1 MTSEQSQQLLNQAQ
15 LYQQQMQGIMIQKEN
30 LNAQL
35 LEIKHALKELE
46 NLKGDMVYKLTGP
59 IMIKAN
65 KEEIKKELLEKQE
78 LVELRLKSLE
88 KGEKKAKDKI
98 EELKEKLSK
107 MDFGGAG

>member
-15 LYQQQMQGIMIQKEN
+15 LYQQQIQGIMIQKEN
-30 LNAQL
+30 LNVQL

-46 NLKGDMVYKLTGP
+46 NMKEDMAYKLAGP
-59 IMIKAN
+59 IMIKTS
-65 KEEIKKELLEKQE
+65 KDDIKKELLEKQE
-78 LVELRLKSLE
+78 LMDLRLKSLE
-88 KGEKKAKDKI
+88 KGEKIAKDKI